1 MKKNKLL
8 VPIVA
13 VVVTL
18 MLIMAF
24 TVPDTNDRVAKSSPY
39 ILIEI
44 YEVPK
49 YPDRGIHIH
58 YGNNKREFIPFPG
71 MDLEHH
77 DEAGD
82 LTLQA
87 INKLVDEGYRIESTS
102 AGLDQSGMITK
113 IFMRKE

>member
-1 MKKNKLL
+1 MEKKK
-8 VPIVA
+8 IVLIGI
-13 VVVTL
+13 VTILGL
-18 MLIMAF
+18 MMIMAF
-24 TVPDTNDRVAKSSPY
+24 APDLSNNAPKGQPY
-39 ILIEI
+39 VLLEV

-71 MDLEHH
+71 MEVEHH

-82 LTLQA
+82 LVLTA
-87 INKLVDEGYRIESTS
+87 INKLVAEGYKIESTS

>member
-1 MKKNKLL
+1 MEKNKLISIAALL
-8 VPIVA
+8 VFCALI
-13 VVVTL
+13 
-18 MLIMAF
+18 IMAF
-24 TVPDTNDRVAKSSPY
+24 SSKENSINKSQPY
-39 ILIEI
+39 ILLEI

-71 MDLEHH
+71 MEVEHH

-82 LTLQA
+82 LVLTA
-87 INKLVDEGYRIESTS
+87 INKLVAEGYKIESTS

-113 IFMRKE
+113 IFLRKE

>member
-1 MKKNKLL
+1 MEIKKLAATAF
-8 VPIVA
+8 VTVA
-13 VVVTL
+13 MVS
-18 MLIMAF
+18 LIMAF
-24 TVPDTNDRVAKSSPY
+24 TSTKANNANKGNSY
-39 ILIEI
+39 ILVEI

-71 MDLEHH
+71 MEVEHH

-82 LTLQA
+82 LVLKT
-87 INKLVDEGYRIESTS
+87 INKLVDDGYRIESTS

-113 IFMRKE
+113 VFMRKE

>member
-1 MKKNKLL
+1 MEKKKVAAITFVALL
-8 VPIVA
+8 VIS
-13 VVVTL
+13 
-18 MLIMAF
+18 LIMAF
-24 TVPDTNDRVAKSSPY
+24 TTREANSSVTKNQPY
-39 ILIEI
+39 ILLEI
-44 YEVPK
+44 YEVPR

-71 MDLEHH
+71 MEVEHH

-82 LTLQA
+82 LVLKA
-87 INKLVDEGYRIESTS
+87 INKLVDEGYKIESSS

>member
-1 MKKNKLL
+1 MEKNKL
-8 VPIVA
+8 ISIA
-13 VVVTL
+13 AL
-18 MLIMAF
+18 MAFGFLIIMAF
-24 TVPDTNDRVAKSSPY
+24 SSKESSTNKSQPY
-39 ILIEI
+39 ILMEI

-71 MDLEHH
+71 MEVEHH

-82 LTLQA
+82 LVLTA
-87 INKLVDEGYRIESTS
+87 INKLVAEGYKIESTS

-113 IFMRKE
+113 IFLRKE

>member
-1 MKKNKLL
+1 MEKNK
-8 VPIVA
+8 IVILGILA
-13 VVVTL
+13 VSSF

-24 TVPDTNDRVAKSSPY
+24 APKTNTVAKGNSY

-71 MDLEHH
+71 MEIEHH

-82 LTLQA
+82 LVLTA
-87 INKLVDEGYRIESTS
+87 INKLVAEGYKIESTS
-102 AGLDQSGMITK
+102 AGLDASGMITK

>member
-1 MKKNKLL
+1 MEKKKLAAIAIIAL
-8 VPIVA
+8 ATVS
-13 VVVTL
+13 
-18 MLIMAF
+18 LIMAF
-24 TVPDTNDRVAKSSPY
+24 TNPEANNANKGNPY
-39 ILIEI
+39 ILVEI

-71 MDLEHH
+71 MEVEHH

-82 LTLQA
+82 LVLKT

-102 AGLDQSGMITK
+102 AGLDQAGMITK
-113 IFMRKE
+113 VFLRKE